1 MPPSDICLRN
11 QHKHR
16 IPWLYKRRISPKV
29 NLRAIGK
36 LTISRQR
43 EKLFITRIILL
54 YPPFTP
60 LWQGVRR
67 IFINDMFFIRNSLKP
82 ILKCNPSLYTLNVTS
97 KVCPSFVFQRVN
109 PFGSL
114 IHTMAPFS
122 RNHPIIIN
130 HGFSVPK
137 LISVLSYRQTFCA
150 SVSIPVRTKKN
161 TISLV
166 MHNESGF
173 FHNRHPFVV
182 TTPTFKAPSGEI
194 VSNVCRVARTDY
206 NSYYNPPCFSK

>member
-1 MPPSDICLRN
+1 MPPSDISLRN

-36 LTISRQR
+36 LTVNRQR

-54 YPPFTP
+54 YPSFTP

-82 ILKCNPSLYTLNVTS
+82 ILKCNPIVVHPKRYLQSL
-97 KVCPSFVFQRVN
+97 PFIVFQRIN

-130 HGFSVPK
+130 HGF
-137 LISVLSYRQTFCA
+137 RF
-150 SVSIPVRTKKN
+150 RN
-161 TISLV
+161 
-166 MHNESGF
+166 
-173 FHNRHPFVV
+173 
-182 TTPTFKAPSGEI
+182 
-194 VSNVCRVARTDY
+194 
-206 NSYYNPPCFSK
+206 